1 MDPILD
7 PLNEEQRAAVTRGG
21 GPLLILAG
29 AGSGKTRVL
38 THRIAWLI
46 REGLVRPD
54 HVLAVT
60 FTNKAAREMRERL
73 GRLLGKD
80 PSEQGMWVG
89 TFHATCARML
99 RRDGP
104 AVGIERSFAVFDE
117 ADQRSLLRQSLAEL
131 GYPEHDFTPAAVG
144 GRISWAKNELL
155 DAAGQSAAAGDRL
168 DRVAARVR
176 ERYDALLR
184 ENNALDFDDLLLFGV
199 RLLEVDIVREAWQR
213 RFEHV
218 LVDEFQDTNHAQ
230 NVFLSRLAG
239 AHRNIAVVG
248 DDDQSIYS
256 WRGARIKNILEFQ
269 QAWPDATIVKLERN
283 YRSTKPILDAAW
295 HVVRN
300 NVGRMAKRLWTDRHA
315 GERIVV
321 YEAHDEYAE
330 AEFVIREIE
339 RLLRE
344 DRSRTPSDFA
354 VLYRTNAQSRAIEE
368 VFLRYAVPYQVVGGV
383 RFYERREVKDLLAY
397 LRLLEN
403 PHDAVA
409 LARVLNVPPRGIGAR
424 SQEELWLFA
433 RGNSMPPAEAMR
445 IAAQIETI
453 GVRQRQE
460 LRSFVDLLDGLRERA
475 PTMPLPKLIDRIVA
489 AVGFETYLRDRT
501 EEGEERWENVLEL
514 RGVAEE
520 YSELPTAEQLPRF
533 LEEVALVSDV
543 DSYREG
549 APAVTLI
556 TLHAVKGLE
565 FPVVFLTGME
575 EGVFPHAR
583 SSESEEELEEER
595 RLCYVGI
602 TRAKDRCYLTHANVR
617 TLFGRT
623 TEMAPSRFLLELP
636 SDEVDARRLR
646 RQERDGWGEL
656 YESDRFELERQRRGR
671 QDRALAGLSAA
682 WRGSGEKPVR
692 RERPS
697 ETQYRAG
704 DKVRHQQFGEGV
716 VVSSA
721 MKNDDEEVTVAFP
734 DQGVKRLMASF
745 ARLEKR

>member
-54 HVLAVT
+54 RVLAVT

-73 GRLLGKD
+73 SRLLEKD
-80 PSEQGMWVG
+80 PSGQ
-89 TFHATCARML
+89 
-99 RRDGP
+99 
-104 AVGIERSFAVFDE
+104 
-117 ADQRSLLRQSLAEL
+117 QS
-131 GYPEHDFTPAAVG
+131 
-144 GRISWAKNELL
+144 
-155 DAAGQSAAAGDRL
+155 AAGDRL

-397 LRLLEN
+397 LRLVEN

-409 LARVLNVPPRGIGAR
+409 LARVLNVPPRGIGPR
-424 SQEELWLFA
+424 TQEELWLFA
-433 RGNSMPPAEAMR
+433 RGNSMPPAEALR
-445 IAAQIETI
+445 IAAQIDTV

-460 LRSFVDLLDGLRERA
+460 LRSFADLLDGLRAAA

-514 RGVAEE
+514 RGVA
-520 YSELPTAEQLPRF
+520 
-533 LEEVALVSDV
+533 
-543 DSYREG
+543 
-549 APAVTLI
+549 
-556 TLHAVKGLE
+556 
-565 FPVVFLTGME
+565 
-575 EGVFPHAR
+575 
-583 SSESEEELEEER
+583 
-595 RLCYVGI
+595 
-602 TRAKDRCYLTHANVR
+602 
-617 TLFGRT
+617 
-623 TEMAPSRFLLELP
+623 
-636 SDEVDARRLR
+636 
-646 RQERDGWGEL
+646 
-656 YESDRFELERQRRGR
+656 
-671 QDRALAGLSAA
+671 
-682 WRGSGEKPVR
+682 
-692 RERPS
+692 
-697 ETQYRAG
+697 
-704 DKVRHQQFGEGV
+704 
-716 VVSSA
+716 VSSA
-721 MKNDDEEVTVAFP
+721 VKNDDEEVTVAFP
-734 DQGVKRLMASF
+734 QQGVKRLMASF